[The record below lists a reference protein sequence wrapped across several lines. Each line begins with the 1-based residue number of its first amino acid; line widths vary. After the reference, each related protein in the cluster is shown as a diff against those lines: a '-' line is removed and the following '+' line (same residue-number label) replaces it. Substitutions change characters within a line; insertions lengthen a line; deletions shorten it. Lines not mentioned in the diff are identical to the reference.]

1 LPIVLNPLYFN
12 GIPFLAGME
21 TDDPVF
27 SIQFAGTFWS
37 LRDLNQGA
45 ESVLEQLF
53 GNTYTEID
61 EITRK

>member
-1 LPIVLNPLYFN
+1 
-12 GIPFLAGME
+12 ME